1 MGSGKTTIGRRLA
14 NRLKFDFLDL
24 DSQIEK
30 QEKRTVDQIFS
41 QSSETYFRE
50 IEHTCLKEISSLEKN
65 IVISTG
71 GGAPC
76 FYNNMDIINQS
87 GKSVYLQMHPHSLAK
102 RIEYSKRERP
112 LLKGMTEEEIEH
124 FIETK
129 LIEREKYYLKANF
142 IIKGESLDLDELV
155 GLLGN

>member
-1 MGSGKTTIGRRLA
+1 MGSGKTTIGRRLS

-30 QEKRTVDQIFS
+30 HEKRTVDEIFS
-41 QSSETYFRE
+41 QSGEAYFRE
-50 IEHTCLKEISSLEKN
+50 IEHICLKEISSTEKN
-65 IVISTG
+65 LVISTG
-71 GGAPC
+71 GGTPC
-76 FYNNMDIINQS
+76 FFDNLNIINQS
-87 GKSVYLQMHPHSLAK
+87 GKSVYLQMHPHSLAN

-129 LIEREKYYLKANF
+129 LIEREKYYLQATV
-142 IIKGESLDLDELV
+142 IIKGESLDIDELV
-155 GLLGN
+155 KILIN

>member
-30 QEKRTVDQIFS
+30 HEKRSVDEIFS
-41 QSSETYFRE
+41 QSGETYFRE
-50 IEHTCLKEISSLEKN
+50 IEHTCLLEISLLEKN
-65 IVISTG
+65 LVISTG
-71 GGAPC
+71 GGTPC
-76 FYNNMDIINQS
+76 FYNNIDIINQS
-87 GKSVYLQMHPHSLAK
+87 GKSVYLQMHTHSLVK

-129 LIEREKYYLKANF
+129 LKEREKYYLQANF
-142 IIKGESLDLDELV
+142 IIKGESLDMDELV
-155 GLLGN
+155 GLLNY

>member
-1 MGSGKTTIGRRLA
+1 M
-14 NRLKFDFLDL
+14 KFDFLDL

-30 QEKRTVDQIFS
+30 HEKKTIDEIFS
-41 QSSETYFRE
+41 QRGEIIFRE
-50 IEHTCLKEISSLEKN
+50 VEHTYLKEISSIEKN
-65 IVISTG
+65 IIISTG
-71 GGAPC
+71 GGTPC
-76 FYNNMDIINQS
+76 YYNNMDIINHS

-129 LIEREKYYLKANF
+129 LIEREKYYLLANY
-142 IIKGESLDLDELV
+142 IIKGESLDMDELV
-155 GLLGN
+155 RLLGH